1 MKSSTWVRRNLAGGV
16 VCYKSVSRQISGIL
30 RNPFFQKRIFSLKNQ
45 VYATQGSLNSFMIP
59 KQGEKQA
66 TNQESNI
73 NSESNNLQRTVNEFW
88 DKVNTNYNEESKQ
101 YEVQLDGKN
110 MKTPFGNTLAFPQGK
125 KHLAHLVAY
134 EWQSLPALQSKI
146 HSMPITSLAARSI
159 DLHETNKTNK
169 PEPEKMAQIGN
180 LEDIHKNISRYLD
193 TDTCLVFATS
203 DEYEGQLRR
212 KQEQLYLPLI
222 KEFEDYFSAYAKSRG
237 MVDDEKVKLTYLDC
251 EKDGL
256 RGNRQTSSTRSV
268 ILRWMEE
275 LSTFQLVALEKAV
288 LNTKSFMCGF
298 SLLRSNCSDP
308 LLMKHLFQLNKTQGD
323 YFYKS
328 VEEIVELA
336 NLETIFQTNEWG
348 EVEDTHDVDKVDWL
362 RNLSSAAIVAF

>member
-1 MKSSTWVRRNLAGGV
+1 MRRNVASAVVRHKPASVKVNNGIQQRGV
-16 VCYKSVSRQISGIL
+16 LQRRILQGRTFALNNQI
-30 RNPFFQKRIFSLKNQ
+30 
-45 VYATQGSLNSFMIP
+45 YATQGSLNSFMMS
-59 KQGEKQA
+59 KHGEEQTISKDI
-66 TNQESNI
+66 NI
-73 NSESNNLQRTVNEFW
+73 NSESNNFQRTVNEFW

-101 YEVQLDGKN
+101 FEIQLDGKN
-110 MKTPFGNTLAFPQGK
+110 MKTPFGNALAFPREK

-146 HSMPITSLAARSI
+146 HSMPITSLAARSV
-159 DLHETNKTNK
+159 DLHETNKTDK
-169 PEPEKMAQIGN
+169 PEPEKVAQVGS
-180 LEDIHKNISRYLD
+180 LEDIHKNVSKYLD

-237 MVDDEKVKLTYLDC
+237 MGDNKVKLTYLDC

-256 RGNRQTSSTRSV
+256 RGNRQTSSTREV

-275 LSTFQLVALEKAV
+275 LSTFQLVAFEKAV

-308 LLMKHLFQLNKTQGD
+308 LLMKHFFQLNKTQGD

-328 VEEIVELA
+328 VEEIAELA
-336 NLETIFQTNEWG
+336 NLEVIFQTNEWG
-348 EVEDTHDVDKVDWL
+348 EVEDSHDVDKVDWL